1 MIRPI
6 FRFLVNTPEAG
17 NSAAELW
24 RKLYASLELQR
35 ATEGTDASRSKKA
48 FDNVQSIVQP

>member
-6 FRFLVNTPEAG
+6 FGFLVNTPEAG

-24 RKLYASLELQR
+24 LKLYASLEFLP
-35 ATEGTDASRSKKA
+35 TEGTDASRSKKA
-48 FDNVQSIVQP
+48 FDIVQSIVQP